1 MKKISASKA
10 MKAASQLEVEDTTG
24 KEWTEDD
31 NDNMNNNS
39 FAATS
44 PTNPEIFPE
53 IFQPDG
59 GDVDDVEIVKEEVS
73 LVKKRVQMFD
83 DDAVSPIARIKQSNE
98 DDKIVMAEEED
109 LVLEVTYDDDNQE
122 NISVDGDDDEEEDNT
137 NPITPTSSGDM
148 STSSSIPAREEPPST
163 PVIAIDSEASSP
175 FSTVSPLPVTDTTDI
190 NTHIPKTM
198 AQKSYHLREVKMSE
212 VKMSGFNIFFDEMER
227 LRSQIDSE
235 VEQTADIMNVLDAN
249 LEAANIENRSLSAKI
264 GRLNVLVS
272 KLTSEKE
279 GLKSTHTS
287 EKQDLKNKMDVMTE
301 EMYKA
306 FEEKTKLINALANM
320 TQAKADLESKV
331 EVNKQDIHELEEQK
345 TDLESM
351 LEDRGEEVTT
361 LEASLKACTD
371 VSNSKTLQIG
381 KLSDTNQDLNKALQ
395 TKTEEANEMTEE
407 MYKAFE
413 EKTKLINALANMT
426 QAKADL
432 ESKVETNKQDI
443 HELEEQKTD
452 LESMLEDRGEEVT
465 TLEASLKACTDVS
478 NSKTLQ
484 IGKLS
489 DTNQDLNKALQTK
502 TEEANESK
510 LYTLFD
516 MCT

>member
-31 NDNMNNNS
+31 DDNMNSNIAS
-39 FAATS
+39 TS

-53 IFQPDG
+53 IFQPR
-59 GDVDDVEIVKEEVS
+59 GDDIDDVEIVKEEVS
-73 LVKKRVQMFD
+73 LVKKRVQMFED
-83 DDAVSPIARIKQSNE
+83 DTVSPIARIKQGGE
-98 DDKIVMAEEED
+98 DDSKIVMAEGEED
-109 LVLEVTYDDDNQE
+109 LILEVTYDDDNQE
-122 NISVDGDDDEEEDNT
+122 NISVDGDEDEEEDNT

-148 STSSSIPAREEPPST
+148 STSSSIPTREEPPST
-163 PVIAIDSEASSP
+163 PIVVVDSVEVSSP
-175 FSTVSPLPVTDTTDI
+175 PSTVSPLPVTDTTDM

-198 AQKSYHLREVKMSE
+198 TQKSYNQREVKMSE

-287 EKQDLKNKMDVMTE
+287 EKQDLKNKIDVMTE

-331 EVNKQDIHELEEQK
+331 KTNKQDMHELEEQK

-381 KLSDTNQDLNKALQ
+381 KLSDTNQA
-395 TKTEEANEMTEE
+395 
-407 MYKAFE
+407 
-413 EKTKLINALANMT
+413 
-426 QAKADL
+426 
-432 ESKVETNKQDI
+432 
-443 HELEEQKTD
+443 
-452 LESMLEDRGEEVT
+452 
-465 TLEASLKACTDVS
+465 
-478 NSKTLQ
+478 
-484 IGKLS
+484 
-489 DTNQDLNKALQTK
+489 LNKALQTK

-510 LYTLFD
+510 LYTIFD

>member
-31 NDNMNNNS
+31 DDNMNNS
-39 FAATS
+39 SIPAFS

-53 IFQPDG
+53 IFQPRGD
-59 GDVDDVEIVKEEVS
+59 DVDDVEIVKEEVS
-73 LVKKRVQMFD
+73 LVKKRVQMFED
-83 DDAVSPIARIKQSNE
+83 DVISPIARIKQGNEE

-109 LVLEVTYDDDNQE
+109 LILEVTYDDDNQE
-122 NISVDGDDDEEEDNT
+122 NISVDGDDDDEEDNT

-148 STSSSIPAREEPPST
+148 STSSSIPTREEPPST
-163 PVIAIDSEASSP
+163 PVIAIDSAEVSSP
-175 FSTVSPLPVTDTTDI
+175 PSTVSPLPVATNTTDT
-190 NTHIPKTM
+190 NTPKTM
-198 AQKSYHLREVKMSE
+198 TQKSYNLRE
-212 VKMSGFNIFFDEMER
+212 VKMSGFNVFFEEMER

-287 EKQDLKNKMDVMTE
+287 EKQDLKNKIDVMTE

-331 EVNKQDIHELEEQK
+331 EVNKQDMHELEEQK

-395 TKTEEANEMTEE
+395 TKT
-407 MYKAFE
+407 
-413 EKTKLINALANMT
+413 
-426 QAKADL
+426 D
-432 ESKVETNKQDI
+432 
-443 HELEEQKTD
+443 
-452 LESMLEDRGEEVT
+452 
-465 TLEASLKACTDVS
+465 
-478 NSKTLQ
+478 
-484 IGKLS
+484 
-489 DTNQDLNKALQTK
+489 
-502 TEEANESK
+502 EANESK
-510 LYTLFD
+510 SL
-516 MCT
+516 

>member
-31 NDNMNNNS
+31 DDNMNS
-39 FAATS
+39 DIASTS

-53 IFQPDG
+53 IFQQDG
-59 GDVDDVEIVKEEVS
+59 DDIDDVEIVKDEVN
-73 LVKKRVQMFD
+73 LVKKRVQMFED
-83 DDAVSPIARIKQSNE
+83 DTVSPIARIKQGNE
-98 DDKIVMAEEED
+98 VDKIVMAEEED
-109 LVLEVTYDDDNQE
+109 LMLEVTYDDDNQE
-122 NISVDGDDDEEEDNT
+122 NGDGDDEEEDDT

-148 STSSSIPAREEPPST
+148 STSSSIPTREEPPST
-163 PVIAIDSEASSP
+163 PVIAIDSEVSSP
-175 FSTVSPLPVTDTTDI
+175 PSTLSPLPVANTTTADTY
-190 NTHIPKTM
+190 IPKTM
-198 AQKSYHLREVKMSE
+198 AQKSYNLREVKMSE

-287 EKQDLKNKMDVMTE
+287 EKQDLKNKIDVMTE

-331 EVNKQDIHELEEQK
+331 KTNKQDMHELEEQK

-395 TKTEEANEMTEE
+395 SKTE
-407 MYKAFE
+407 K
-413 EKTKLINALANMT
+413 
-426 QAKADL
+426 
-432 ESKVETNKQDI
+432 
-443 HELEEQKTD
+443 
-452 LESMLEDRGEEVT
+452 
-465 TLEASLKACTDVS
+465 
-478 NSKTLQ
+478 
-484 IGKLS
+484 
-489 DTNQDLNKALQTK
+489 
-502 TEEANESK
+502 ANESK
-510 LYTLFD
+510 LL
-516 MCT
+516 

>member
-1 MKKISASKA
+1 MTIISKSLRKMKKISASKA

-31 NDNMNNNS
+31 DDNINNNS
-39 FAATS
+39 IAATS

-53 IFQPDG
+53 IFQPR
-59 GDVDDVEIVKEEVS
+59 GDDVDVEIVKEEVS
-73 LVKKRVQMFD
+73 LVKKRVQMFED
-83 DDAVSPIARIKQSNE
+83 DVVSPIVRIKQGGE
-98 DDKIVMAEEED
+98 DDSIVMVEEED
-109 LVLEVTYDDDNQE
+109 LMLEVTYDGDNQE
-122 NISVDGDDDEEEDNT
+122 NISVDADDDEEEDDI

-163 PVIAIDSEASSP
+163 PIV
-175 FSTVSPLPVTDTTDI
+175 VVPVTDTTDT
-190 NTHIPKTM
+190 NAHIPKTM
-198 AQKSYHLREVKMSE
+198 TQSYNLREVKMSE
-212 VKMSGFNIFFDEMER
+212 VKMSGFNIFFEEMER

-249 LEAANIENRSLSAKI
+249 LEASNIENRSLSAEISK
-264 GRLNVLVS
+264 LNVLVS

-279 GLKSTHTS
+279 GLKSTNTS
-287 EKQDLKNKMDVMTE
+287 EKRDMTNKIDCMTE

-320 TQAKADLESKV
+320 TQDKADLESKV

-345 TDLESM
+345 SDLESM
-351 LEDRGEEVTT
+351 LEDRGEDITT

-395 TKTEEANEMTEE
+395 
-407 MYKAFE
+407 
-413 EKTKLINALANMT
+413 
-426 QAKADL
+426 
-432 ESKVETNKQDI
+432 S
-443 HELEEQKTD
+443 
-452 LESMLEDRGEEVT
+452 
-465 TLEASLKACTDVS
+465 
-478 NSKTLQ
+478 
-484 IGKLS
+484 
-489 DTNQDLNKALQTK
+489 K

-510 LYTLFD
+510 SL
-516 MCT
+516 

>member
-31 NDNMNNNS
+31 DDNINTI
-39 FAATS
+39 ATTS

-53 IFQPDG
+53 IFQQDG
-59 GDVDDVEIVKEEVS
+59 DDIDDVEIVKEEVN
-73 LVKKRVQMFD
+73 LVKKRVQMFE
-83 DDAVSPIARIKQSNE
+83 DDAVSPIARIKQGNE

-109 LVLEVTYDDDNQE
+109 LMLEVTYDDDNQE
-122 NISVDGDDDEEEDNT
+122 NISVDGDDDEEEDGT

-148 STSSSIPAREEPPST
+148 STSSSIPTREEPPST
-163 PVIAIDSEASSP
+163 PVVVVDSAEVSSP
-175 FSTVSPLPVTDTTDI
+175 SSTVSSPPSISPLPVATT
-190 NTHIPKTM
+190 TYAPKTM
-198 AQKSYHLREVKMSE
+198 AQKSYNLRE
-212 VKMSGFNIFFDEMER
+212 VKMSGFNVFFDEMER

-249 LEAANIENRSLSAKI
+249 LEAANIENRSLSTKI

-287 EKQDLKNKMDVMTE
+287 EKQDLKNKIDVMTE

-395 TKTEEANEMTEE
+395 
-407 MYKAFE
+407 
-413 EKTKLINALANMT
+413 
-426 QAKADL
+426 
-432 ESKVETNKQDI
+432 S
-443 HELEEQKTD
+443 
-452 LESMLEDRGEEVT
+452 
-465 TLEASLKACTDVS
+465 
-478 NSKTLQ
+478 
-484 IGKLS
+484 
-489 DTNQDLNKALQTK
+489 K

-510 LYTLFD
+510 LL
-516 MCT
+516 

>member
-31 NDNMNNNS
+31 DDNINTI
-39 FAATS
+39 ATTS

-53 IFQPDG
+53 IFQQDG
-59 GDVDDVEIVKEEVS
+59 DDIDDVEIVKEEVN
-73 LVKKRVQMFD
+73 LVKKRVQMFE
-83 DDAVSPIARIKQSNE
+83 DDAVSPIARIKQGNE

-109 LVLEVTYDDDNQE
+109 LMLEVTYDDDNQE
-122 NISVDGDDDEEEDNT
+122 NISVDGDDDEEEDGT

-148 STSSSIPAREEPPST
+148 STSSSIPTREEPPST
-163 PVIAIDSEASSP
+163 PVVVVDSAEVSSP
-175 FSTVSPLPVTDTTDI
+175 SSTVSSPPSISPLPVATT
-190 NTHIPKTM
+190 TYAPKTM
-198 AQKSYHLREVKMSE
+198 AQKSYNLRE
-212 VKMSGFNIFFDEMER
+212 VKMSGFNVFFDEMER

-249 LEAANIENRSLSAKI
+249 LEAANIENRSLSTKI

-279 GLKSTHTS
+279 GLKCTHTS
-287 EKQDLKNKMDVMTE
+287 EKQDLKNKIDVMTE

-395 TKTEEANEMTEE
+395 
-407 MYKAFE
+407 
-413 EKTKLINALANMT
+413 
-426 QAKADL
+426 
-432 ESKVETNKQDI
+432 S
-443 HELEEQKTD
+443 
-452 LESMLEDRGEEVT
+452 
-465 TLEASLKACTDVS
+465 
-478 NSKTLQ
+478 
-484 IGKLS
+484 
-489 DTNQDLNKALQTK
+489 K

-510 LYTLFD
+510 LL
-516 MCT
+516 

>member
-31 NDNMNNNS
+31 EDNMNSNIAS
-39 FAATS
+39 TS

-53 IFQPDG
+53 IFQQDG
-59 GDVDDVEIVKEEVS
+59 DDIDDVEIVKEEVN
-73 LVKKRVQMFD
+73 LVKKRVQMFE
-83 DDAVSPIARIKQSNE
+83 DDAVSPIARIKQGGE
-98 DDKIVMAEEED
+98 DNKIVMPEED
-109 LVLEVTYDDDNQE
+109 LLEVTYDDDNQE

-163 PVIAIDSEASSP
+163 PVVAIDSEVSSP
-175 FSTVSPLPVTDTTDI
+175 PSTVSPLPVATNTYDT
-190 NTHIPKTM
+190 NTYIPKTM
-198 AQKSYHLREVKMSE
+198 TQKSYNLRE
-212 VKMSGFNIFFDEMER
+212 VKMSGFNVFFDEMER

-287 EKQDLKNKMDVMTE
+287 EKQDLKNKIDVMTE

-331 EVNKQDIHELEEQK
+331 ETNKQDIHELEEQK

-351 LEDRGEEVTT
+351 LEDRGEEITT

-432 ESKVETNKQDI
+432 ESKVETNTHDI

-489 DTNQDLNKALQTK
+489 DTNQDLNKALQSK
-502 TEEANESK
+502 TDEANESK